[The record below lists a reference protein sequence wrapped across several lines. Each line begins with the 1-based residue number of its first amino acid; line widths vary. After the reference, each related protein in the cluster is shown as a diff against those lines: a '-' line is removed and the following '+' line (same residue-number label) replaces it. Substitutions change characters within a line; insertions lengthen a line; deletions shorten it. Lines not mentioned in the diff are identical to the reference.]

1 MIQGR
6 SSSTRPDHGGSAA
19 PTLAIVTDARWDGS
33 GETSPPSAGPVVTWL
48 RGNRIV
54 DPRRVD
60 PTSSSVERIDLSSSG
75 HVGAV
80 TALPGLIDAH
90 VHLAIPAPGPAAQ
103 DLPEGL
109 LMLHMLRHAER
120 HRRAGVTT
128 LRDLGARNGVD
139 LQWRSALREGLADG
153 PRIRVSGRPIVA
165 IGGHCAWMGHQVSGP
180 DAAREAARREIAAG
194 VDTLKM
200 MVTGG
205 LTTPGTDPR
214 TMQLT
219 RDEIDAVVEVA
230 RSAGVPVAAHAQGGP
245 GVRAAVEAGVDSLEH
260 GLWLDDDDV
269 DAMLRHGTR
278 YVPTMSA
285 VRLLADGVE
294 VGGVVPSPATRRKA
308 SEAVTVHAGSV
319 MRAYRAGVPIVAGTD
334 YVHGSLPFELQL
346 LTEAGVPPVVALEA
360 ATSAAAALLRIPELG
375 RVTAGA
381 AADLTVVGG
390 DPTAD
395 IGAMR
400 DVRLVVQDG
409 RVVHRA

>member
-1 MIQGR
+1 MIPDR
-6 SSSTRPDHGGSAA
+6 SSSLRPDRGGSAA
-19 PTLAIVTDARWDGS
+19 PTLAIVTDARWDGPD
-33 GETSPPSAGPVVTWL
+33 ETSPPSAGPVVTWI
-48 RGNRIV
+48 REGRIV
-54 DPRRVD
+54 DPDRDDVA
-60 PTSSSVERIDLSSSG
+60 SSSAERIDLSG
-75 HVGAV
+75 GGRGGPV

-90 VHLAIPAPGPAAQ
+90 VHLAIPGPGPAAQ
-103 DLPEGL
+103 ELPAGL
-109 LMLHMLRHAER
+109 LMLHMLRHAGR
-120 HRRAGVTT
+120 QRRAGVTT
-128 LRDLGARNGVD
+128 LRDLGARDGVD
-139 LQWRSALREGLADG
+139 LQWRRALREGLADG

-165 IGGHCAWMGHQVSGP
+165 VGGHCAWMGHQVSGP
-180 DAAREAARREIAAG
+180 DAARDAARREIAAG
-194 VDTLKM
+194 VDALKV

-214 TMQLT
+214 TAQLT
-219 RDEIDAVVEVA
+219 RAEIDAVVEVA
-230 RSAGVPVAAHAQGGP
+230 RNAGVTVAAHAQGGP

-269 DAMLRHGTR
+269 AAMLRHGTV

-294 VGGVVPSPATRRKA
+294 VGGVAPSAEARAKA
-308 SEAVTVHAGSV
+308 SEAASVHAGSV

-360 ATSAAAALLRIPELG
+360 ATSAAAALLRLPHLG
-375 RVTAGA
+375 RLTAGA

-395 IGAMR
+395 IEAMR
-400 DVRLVVQDG
+400 DVRLVVQGG
-409 RVVHRA
+409 RVVHRP